1 MVDKSLP
8 MYNKRNPNKELKLKT
23 DVHKMSDLRMS
34 ITEHILATGDT
45 VSDTANA
52 LECSR
57 KAVYDALD
65 DSRVQEMMQKAI
77 GSKLVMGG
85 VNSVNSLVRLASNAR
100 SEYVQL
106 QAADSVLDR
115 IGFKPV
121 DRSVNH
127 VSGDIK
133 ISIDLG

>member
-8 MYNKRNPNKELKLKT
+8 MYNKRNPNKELRLKT

-77 GSKLVMGG
+77 GAKLVMGG

-100 SEYVQL
+100 
-106 QAADSVLDR
+106 DR

>member
-8 MYNKRNPNKELKLKT
+8 MYNKRNPNRNLKMKT
-23 DVHKMSDLRMS
+23 DVQKMSDLRIS
-34 ITEHILATGDT
+34 ITQHILDTGDT

-65 DSRVQEMMQKAI
+65 DGRVQEIMQQAI
-77 GSKLVMGG
+77 GAKLVMGG
-85 VNSVNSLVRLASNAR
+85 ISSANSLVRLASNAR

-127 VSGDIK
+127 VSGEIN